1 MIRRAYVRKVEDR
14 LERLE
19 YDIDHLRK
27 RMATPLGDIRDG
39 SDREIRVLRAKSEA
53 VRERI
58 RTVEAAGASNWGYLK
73 YSVEEGL
80 KVLGQAVDEAAERFR
95 KTVSGDR

>member
-27 RMATPLGDIRDG
+27 RMATPVGDIRDG
-39 SDREIRVLRAKSEA
+39 SDREIRVLRAKSEV

-58 RTVEAAGASNWGYLK
+58 RTVEAAGASNWGRLK
-73 YSVEEGL
+73 DSVEEGL
-80 KVLGQAVDEAAERFR
+80 KELGQVVGEAVERFR
-95 KTVSGDR
+95 KTGSGEH

>member
-27 RMATPLGDIRDG
+27 QMATPVGDIRDG
-39 SDREIRVLRAKSEA
+39 SDREIRVLRTKSEA

-58 RTVEAAGASNWGYLK
+58 RTVEAAGASNWGHLK
-73 YSVEEGL
+73 YSVEEEL
-80 KVLGQAVDEAAERFR
+80 KELGQAVEEAAERFR
-95 KTVSGDR
+95 KTGAGDR